1 MAAADQSATIV
12 ALQAELAE
20 QAARAA
26 AAVAA
31 AQDHAVALARKHAEE
46 LARADARIAALERR
60 VWWLDHWGLDP
71 EAFMRTRRGRALW
84 AAVRLARRLRRG
96 L

>member
-1 MAAADQSATIV
+1 MATADESATIA

-26 AAVAA
+26 AAVARAQEHA
-31 AQDHAVALARKHAEE
+31 AGLVRERTDE
-46 LARADARIAALERR
+46 LARADARIEALERR

-71 EAFMRTRRGRALW
+71 EAVMRTRRGRAAW
-84 AAVRLARRLRRG
+84 AAVRLARKLRRG
-96 L
+96 